1 MLARACRNGGR
12 GPLTLQ
18 ARVNKALIHL
28 GQLNWT
34 SGWQMQTYAIPQYVI
49 SAIADAVSFV
59 ETHASMDSLFMYA
72 NAPGDPPEGSKAVKA
87 LDWLRKISKDSGA
100 EALMIVGRII
110 EKYMEE
116 EEDTS
121 GNFWV
126 HPQQQKERKAKIDK
140 IKDALERAGLIY
152 TSGGILTKGEGLA
165 TKTLSELIKSRNIGA
180 IDFEFE
186 RAIKN
191 IESSPR
197 EAVSAACNI
206 LESVFKI
213 YIEEHAHLSLPA
225 KQDLQAVWK
234 IVRADLGL
242 DASIL
247 EERDLQEI
255 VTGVVATVHGIGAL
269 RTHASSAHGAGKRP
283 YNLKPRHAR
292 LAIHAAHTIAA
303 FVLETWDEKSGRSR
317 TT

>member
-1 MLARACRNGGR
+1 MENF
-12 GPLTLQ
+12 
-18 ARVNKALIHL
+18 
-28 GQLNWT
+28 
-34 SGWQMQTYAIPQYVI
+34 AIPSYLI
-49 SAIADAVSFV
+49 SAIADAVSSS
-59 ETHASMDSLFMYA
+59 ETHASLDSLFMYA

-87 LDWLRKISKDSGA
+87 LEWLRRINKDSGK
-100 EALMIVGRII
+100 ETLSIVGRII

-116 EEDTS
+116 EIEDIPS
-121 GNFWV
+121 LFGG
-126 HPQQQKERKAKIDK
+126 QALIKEKKLKIDRVK
-140 IKDALERAGLIY
+140 QALVRASIVY
-152 TSGGILTKGEGLA
+152 TNGGILSKGEGLA
-165 TKTLSELIKSRNIGA
+165 TKTLSELIKSRNIQA

-186 RAIKN
+186 RALKN

-213 YIEEHAHLSLPA
+213 YIEEHTHLTMPA
-225 KQDLQAVWK
+225 KQDLQGVWK
-234 IVRADLGL
+234 IVKADLGM

-255 VTGVVATVHGIGAL
+255 VTGVVATVNGIGAL

-292 LAIHAAHTIAA
+292 LAIHAAHTICA
-303 FVLETWDEKSGRSR
+303 FVIETWDEKSALKKGL
-317 TT
+317 

>member
-1 MLARACRNGGR
+1 
-12 GPLTLQ
+12 
-18 ARVNKALIHL
+18 
-28 GQLNWT
+28 
-34 SGWQMQTYAIPQYVI
+34 MQTYAIPQYLI
-49 SAIADAVSFV
+49 SAIADAVSSI
-59 ETHASMDSLFMYA
+59 ETHASLDSLFMYA
-72 NAPGDPPEGSKAVKA
+72 NAPGDTPDGSKAVKA
-87 LDWLRKISKDSGA
+87 LEWLRRINKECGEDTFA
-100 EALMIVGRII
+100 VLGRII

-116 EEDTS
+116 VDAPASRWVDADTE
-121 GNFWV
+121 NLK
-126 HPQQQKERKAKIDK
+126 KEKIAR
-140 IKDALERAGLIY
+140 IKDAVERAGFTY
-152 TSGGILTKGEGLA
+152 SQGGILFKGEGLA
-165 TKTLSELIKSRNIGA
+165 TKALSELIKKRDISA

-191 IESSPR
+191 IQSSPR

-213 YIEEHAHLSLPA
+213 YIEEHEHLTMPA

-234 IVRADLGL
+234 VVRADLGL

-255 VTGVVATVHGIGAL
+255 VSGIVATVHGIGAL

-283 YNLKPRHAR
+283 YKLKPRDAR

-303 FVLETWDEKSGRSR
+303 FVLETWDEKSGRSQLI
-317 TT
+317 